1 MEERE
6 FLDRV
11 RREAALPEYDLF
23 QDYSEMVTQFG
34 YVAVWSAIWPLASVM
49 ALVNNFFEIR
59 SDAYKM
65 TVHFRRPIPTRTDT
79 IGAWLDMLTFL
90 TWLAAL
96 VNASLVYLFSPASHR
111 LFSAAKSLEGDAA
124 GPSIMAL
131 GGDSTV
137 QMEILLMRTLLI
149 ALIASHGYI
158 LVRVLVRHVVEQ
170 VWWKERSEVKHRERE
185 VKAVR
190 ERFLKGLNGV
200 AKKEDKLPM
209 DWSWSQGSQGSRA
222 SQESQGSRKE
232 EGEAGSWGGELGAGV
247 ETGDVL
253 NGFWDHD
260 DGFEEIERISKD
272 S

>member
-1 MEERE
+1 
-6 FLDRV
+6 V

-65 TVHFRRPIPTRTDT
+65 TVHFRRPIPMRTDT
-79 IGAWLDMLTFL
+79 IGPWLDMLTFL

-111 LFSAAKSLEGDAA
+111 LFSSTRPLEGDAT
-124 GPSIMAL
+124 GPSVMAL
-131 GGDSTV
+131 GGI
-137 QMEILLMRTLLI
+137 QMELLLMRTLLI

-170 VWWKERSEVKHRERE
+170 VWWKERSEVKHWERE

-200 AKKEDKLPM
+200 VRKEDKLSVE
-209 DWSWSQGSQGSRA
+209 WSWSQGSQGSQA
-222 SQESQGSRKE
+222 SQRSQE
-232 EGEAGSWGGELGAGV
+232 EGSEGGSWGGELGA
-247 ETGDVL
+247 ETETDVL

-260 DGFEEIERISKD
+260 DGFQEIERISKD